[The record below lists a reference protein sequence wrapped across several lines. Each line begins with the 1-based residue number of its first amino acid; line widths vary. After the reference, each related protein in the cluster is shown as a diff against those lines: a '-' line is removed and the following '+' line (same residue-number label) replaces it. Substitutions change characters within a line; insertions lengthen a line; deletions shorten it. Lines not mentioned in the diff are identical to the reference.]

1 MLLKQEWTLIKLGA
15 NFMKILKIESN
26 NGHFSS
32 DGENFSSIDKL
43 DKENLLKLVDLA
55 LTKEIEMDEYD
66 PEVLKN
72 EAERIIYRSVIK
84 KLQELVSRKDEF
96 FDKSEREFYEIYE
109 NYKI

>member
-1 MLLKQEWTLIKLGA
+1 
-15 NFMKILKIESN
+15 MKILKIEGN

-32 DGENFSSIDKL
+32 DGEAFLSIDKL

-66 PEVLKN
+66 PETLKN
-72 EAERIIYRSVIK
+72 EAHRIIYRSVIK
-84 KLQELVSRKDEF
+84 KLKELLSRKDEF
-96 FDKSEREFYEIYE
+96 FDKSQREFHEIYE